1 MMKLLII
8 YLTGYLVPPLVWN
21 LFVNF
26 SGVLT
31 GDIFLAVV
39 TNPFQGVY
47 ALVFIAG
54 IFFILRG
61 KLMHPG
67 KRRGIPN
74 FYLLS
79 IFIFCFIGPNTGLF
93 GIEGISRQQIL
104 FSNLLSIPLIFLFA
118 VPHIMISTRMLEK
131 FIAERDSKSKE
142 TVVTFRWKL
151 GISTIYTFFGATV
164 FLFVFNIAV
173 ISSLGD
179 GLVIS
184 TLIRKNA
191 VVLAVSLVIAAV
203 NIRILAGQ
211 IIEPV
216 RQAVAMLNDIRK
228 GEITDLTRSLDFRSF
243 DEIGTMARV
252 LNKTFAKVSDLIRM
266 IKGQTDVLSRV
277 GIELASNMTETAASI
292 NQISANIR
300 SIRNQTENQAAGV
313 TETSAVMEQIGGNI
327 RNLNSLIERQAASV
341 TQSSS
346 AIEEMLSN
354 ISSVSKIL
362 ADNSE
367 DVLRLSSAS
376 AEGREDLTEVSASI
390 RRIAR
395 ESEELLE
402 ISTVIEDIASQTN
415 LLSMNAAIEAA
426 HAGDSGKGFA
436 VVADEIR
443 KLAESS
449 GSQSKTV
456 SAALKK
462 IHDAVEGIDKA
473 AASVLAK
480 FEDIDGKIKTVSERE
495 QIIRNAM
502 EEQSAGSREILSAI
516 GDLNGVTTEVQAGAE
531 EMLQGS
537 REVMKETEMLSR
549 ITEEVNDSISE
560 MASGAEEISLAV
572 NKVNDI
578 SRENKESIETLI
590 REVSRFKV

>member
-1 MMKLLII
+1 MKRLLII

-21 LFVNF
+21 LFVNY
-26 SGVLT
+26 SGILT
-31 GDIFLAVV
+31 GDTFQTVV
-39 TNPFQGVY
+39 TNPLQGVY

-61 KLMHPG
+61 KLLRRE

-79 IFIFCFIGPNTGLF
+79 IFVFCFIGPNTGLF
-93 GIEGISRQQIL
+93 GIDGISLQQIIL
-104 FSNLLSIPLIFLFA
+104 SNLLSIPLIFLFS

-131 FIAERDSKSKE
+131 FIAEKDSDSKE
-142 TVVTFRWKL
+142 TVVSFRWKL
-151 GISTIYTFFGATV
+151 GISTIYTFFGATF
-164 FLFVFNIAV
+164 FLFIFNIAV
-173 ISSLGD
+173 LNSFTE
-179 GLVIS
+179 GLVLS

-191 VVLAVSLVIAAV
+191 VVLLVSLVIAAL

-211 IIEPV
+211 VIAPV
-216 RQAVAMLNDIRK
+216 RQVVGMLNEIRK
-228 GEITDLTRSLDFRSF
+228 GELTDLTRRLDFRSF

-252 LNKTFAKVSDLIRM
+252 LNKTFIKVSDLIRL
-266 IKGQTDVLSRV
+266 ITQQTEVLSRV

-292 NQISANIR
+292 NQISANIQ
-300 SIRNQTENQAAGV
+300 SIRNQTESQAAGA
-313 TETSAVMEQIGGNI
+313 TETSAVIEQITGNI
-327 RNLNSLIERQAASV
+327 RDLNSLIERQAASV

-367 DVLRLSSAS
+367 DVIRLSDAS
-376 AEGREDLTEVSASI
+376 AEGREDLKEVSASI

-426 HAGDSGKGFA
+426 HAGESGKGFA

-449 GSQSKTV
+449 GNQSKTV

-462 IHDAVEGIDKA
+462 IRDAMDGIDKA
-473 AASVLAK
+473 AASVLVK

-495 QIIRNAM
+495 QVIRNAM

-516 GDLNGVTTEVQAGAE
+516 GELNGVTTEVQSGAE
-531 EMLQGS
+531 EMLNGT

-549 ITEEVNDSISE
+549 ITEEVNGSISE
-560 MASGAEEISLAV
+560 MAAGAEEISISV

-578 SRENKESIETLI
+578 SRENRESIESLI
-590 REVSRFKV
+590 REVRRFKV